1 MAGSRSTLFQD
12 DNTLEYKQLSLHP
25 IQSIISFVH
34 EFFREHQCMVTEG
47 RDTRNA
53 ALITLLVQEKQ
64 FPFPTGNLPTIKL
77 VNQNM
82 YKVCINKLLKIVKQF
97 FRKL

>member
-1 MAGSRSTLFQD
+1 MAGPRSTLFQD

-25 IQSIISFVH
+25 IQSIISILH

-47 RDTRNA
+47 RDTGNA
-53 ALITLLVQEKQ
+53 ALITLLAQEKQ
-64 FPFPTGNLPTIKL
+64 FPFPTDNLPIIKF

-82 YKVCINKLLKIVKQF
+82 CKVCIDKLL
-97 FRKL
+97 